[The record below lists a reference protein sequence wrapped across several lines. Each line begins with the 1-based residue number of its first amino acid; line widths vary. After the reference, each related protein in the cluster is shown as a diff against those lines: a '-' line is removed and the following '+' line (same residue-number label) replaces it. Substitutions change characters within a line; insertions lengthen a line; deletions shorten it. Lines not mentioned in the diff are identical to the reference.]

1 MRKLW
6 ATLVILLLAATLA
19 ACSSARFG
27 YVNGDSLVYWWI
39 NGYVSFDDDQK
50 FVARKQL
57 VELFAWHRQTQLKDY
72 AQLMTGFQQRIQRAA
87 WQPVTPSE
95 IVDDYAAIR
104 KRIKTTIERALPD
117 LAGLALTLQPR
128 QLQHLEHKFASSN
141 DEYRDEFMR
150 GALDARQSG
159 RLKKV
164 MKQAEYWFGDF
175 SREQEAQ
182 ILVVLRTTPLN
193 NEIWLGERQRRQQEM
208 LRMLRKIQTEKPD
221 RHAALAMLK
230 SYTSRGFE
238 IFTYDEHP
246 QFFDASREGVAK
258 VVATIINVA
267 TPKQRAHAVKRLQQW
282 IDDCDALAG
291 K

>member
-1 MRKLW
+1 
-6 ATLVILLLAATLA
+6 
-19 ACSSARFG
+19 
-27 YVNGDSLVYWWI
+27 VYWWI

-72 AQLMTGFQQRIQRAA
+72 AQLMTDFQQRIQRAA
-87 WQPVTPSE
+87 LQPVTPSE

-104 KRIKTTIERALPD
+104 KRIKTTIERALPE
-117 LAGLALTLQPR
+117 LTGLVLTLQPR
-128 QLQHLEHKFASSN
+128 QLQHLEYKFASNN
-141 DEYRDEFMR
+141 DEYRDEFMQ
-150 GALDARQSG
+150 GPLDDRQRG

-175 SREQEAQ
+175 TREQEAQ
-182 ILVVLRTTPLN
+182 ILVVLGTTPLN

-208 LRMLRKIQTEKPD
+208 LRMLRKIQTENPD
-221 RHAALAMLK
+221 RNDALGMLK

-258 VVATIINVA
+258 VVATIINIA
-267 TPKQRAHAVKRLQQW
+267 TPEQRAHAVKRLQQW
-282 IDDCDALAG
+282 IDDCNALAG